1 MDKSPKSATSSR
13 PKVAVIYHFFAHYRE
28 PIVERLARSTV
39 AHFVFFG
46 DDHDYESAIKGG
58 HFSERVEMRLCRTR
72 RLFRSI
78 MWQSGILAVALSREF
93 DQIIFLGNPNW
104 LTTWLGAIIARLM
117 GKRVLFWSHGFLYPP
132 RGVKGL
138 IRRVFFRLAHAHLFY
153 GRLAKTYA
161 IAIGWDARRVH
172 VVGNSLDLE
181 AQTQARAAIANEDL
195 AAFRATLFQD
205 PSLPVAFCS
214 CRLQPSKRIDLLI
227 HALARLSR
235 AGVRANLLIVG
246 DGICRGDLE
255 RLARESDIDAHF
267 VGACYDE
274 TKLGRFISLSTV
286 TVSPGFVGLTAIH
299 SMTFGVPVITH
310 GTFAKQAP
318 EFEAIVPGITGDFF
332 HMGDI
337 DDLARVMR
345 SWLESRADRA
355 STRAA
360 CIDVVER
367 FWSPTYQQ
375 HAIEHAVLGYPAEG
389 LSIQPNT
396 SERSPGQ

>member
-1 MDKSPKSATSSR
+1 MDQSPKSATSSR
-13 PKVAVIYHFFAHYRE
+13 PKVAVVYHFFPHYRA
-28 PIVERLARSTV
+28 PIIERLARSSV
-39 AHFVFFG
+39 ADFVFFG
-46 DDHDYESAIKGG
+46 DDHDYESATKGC
-58 HFSERVEMRLCRTR
+58 HFSERVELRFCSTR
-72 RLFRSI
+72 KLFRSI
-78 MWQSGILAVALSREF
+78 MWQNGLLAIALTREF
-93 DQIIFLGNPNW
+93 DQIIFHSNPYW
-104 LTTWLGAIIARLM
+104 LATWLGAIIARLR
-117 GKRVLFWSHGFLYPP
+117 GKRVLYWGHGFLYPP
-132 RGVKGL
+132 RGLKGL
-138 IRRVFFRLAHAHLFY
+138 LRRVFYRLAHTHLFY

-161 IAIGWDARRVH
+161 VAAGWDPRTIH
-172 VVGNSLDLE
+172 VISNCLDLE
-181 AQTQARAAIANEDL
+181 AQTQARAEIANEDL
-195 AAFRATLFQD
+195 AAFRATLFKD

-214 CRLQPSKRIDLLI
+214 CRLQVSKRLDLLI
-227 HALARLSR
+227 HALARLQKI
-235 AGVRANLLIVG
+235 GVRANLLIVG
-246 DGICRGDLE
+246 DGVCRDDLE
-255 RLARESDIDAHF
+255 RLARESGIDAHF

-310 GTFAKQAP
+310 DTFAKQAP

-345 SWLESRADRA
+345 SWLEDRADRA

-375 HAIEHAVLGYPAEG
+375 QAIEHAVLGYPAEG
-389 LSIQPNT
+389 LPVPPNT